1 VDSILDITK
10 EPDAETATTRAA
22 PHVGFWKKN
31 ENWILGTISVVAFL
45 LFWQYSVSFKLV
57 NPIFT
62 SSPIQIVQT
71 ARVMFSQGDIYN
83 DMEVSGIEFFW
94 GFLLSI
100 AVGVPLGILMGW
112 YNKINAIFEPFVSAL
127 YASPR
132 IALLPLVV
140 IWFGIGLGSKIAIIF
155 LGAVFPILINMITG
169 VRTVDRDFI
178 KVAKSFGASDRQ
190 LFMTVVF
197 PSTVPMLLAGLRLG
211 LGHALVG
218 IVVGEMYAATAGI
231 GYMISVAGSTFRTDQ
246 VMVGIIIIAVLG
258 VGFTEALRA
267 IERRFERWRPD
278 NRQ

>member
-1 VDSILDITK
+1 MDSILNLED
-10 EPDAETATTRAA
+10 DVGLAETR
-22 PHVGFWKKN
+22 PPPRLGWWRKN
-31 ENWILGTISVVAFL
+31 ETWMLGTISVVTFL
-45 LFWQYSVSFKLV
+45 VFWQLAVTLRFV
-57 NPIFT
+57 NPLFT
-62 SSPIQIVQT
+62 SSPVQIVRT
-71 ARVMFSQGDIYN
+71 SIAMFSEGEIYN
-83 DMEVSGIEFFW
+83 DMEVSGLEFFW
-94 GFLLSI
+94 GYALSI

-112 YNKINAIFEPFVSAL
+112 YNKVNAIFEPFVSAL

-155 LGAVFPILINMITG
+155 LGAVFPILINMVTG

-178 KVAKSFGASDRQ
+178 KVAKSFGASDWQ

-258 VGFTEALRA
+258 VGLTEALRA

-278 NRQ
+278 NRN